1 MINMGKKIA
10 LGACAS
16 ALLFTA
22 SLAAADDQP
31 YTEGHVVNVSAIRTE
46 YGHTEDYLKFLA
58 GNWKKEM
65 EASKAAGLI
74 VDYHVYAAEPRGPND
89 PDVYLVIT
97 YKNWAALDGLA
108 DKSDAI
114 ASKVYG
120 SVMKSDEGAIDR
132 GKIRRTLGSETI
144 QELVLK

>member
-1 MINMGKKIA
+1 MFQSSKHIV
-10 LGACAS
+10 LGFS
-16 ALLFTA
+16 AAAVLA
-22 SLAAADDQP
+22 GSSLAAADDKP

-46 YGHTEDYLKFLA
+46 YGHTEDYLKFLD

-89 PDVYLVIT
+89 PDIYLVIT

-114 ASKVYG
+114 ASKIYG
-120 SVMKSDEGAIDR
+120 SVMKSDEGAVDR
-132 GKIRRTLGSETI
+132 AKIRRTLGSETI

>member
-1 MINMGKKIA
+1 MIHTSKRIMLGIA
-10 LGACAS
+10 AAAVMAGS
-16 ALLFTA
+16 
-22 SLAAADDQP
+22 SLAMADDKP
-31 YTEGHVVNVSAIRTE
+31 YTEGHVVNVSYIRTE
-46 YGHTEDYLKFLA
+46 YGHTEDYLKFLD

-74 VDYHVYAAEPRGPND
+74 VDYKVYSVEPRGPND
-89 PDVYLVIT
+89 PDIYLVTT
-97 YKNWAALDGLA
+97 YKNWAALDGLS

-114 ASKVYG
+114 ASKIYG
-120 SVMKSDEGAIDR
+120 SVVKSDEGAVER

>member
-1 MINMGKKIA
+1 MNHPFKPMI
-10 LGACAS
+10 LGLAAS
-16 ALLFTA
+16 AALLA
-22 SLAAADDQP
+22 GSLAGADEKP
-31 YTEGHVVNVSAIRTE
+31 YTEGHVVNVSAVRTE
-46 YGHTEDYLKFLA
+46 YGRTEDYLKFLA

-74 VDYHVYAAEPRGPND
+74 LDYHVYVTEARHPDD
-89 PDVYLVIT
+89 PDVYLVVT

-108 DKSDAI
+108 DKTDAI

-120 SVMKSDEGAIDR
+120 SVAKSDEGAVER
-132 GKIRRTLGSETI
+132 GKIRRILGSETI

>member
-1 MINMGKKIA
+1 MFVASKHMV
-10 LGACAS
+10 LGFAAAAVLVGS
-16 ALLFTA
+16 
-22 SLAAADDQP
+22 SLAMADEKP

-46 YGHTEDYLKFLA
+46 YGHTEDYLRFLA

-74 VDYHVYAAEPRGPND
+74 VDYHVYAAEPRGPSD

-120 SVMKSDEGAIDR
+120 SVMKSDEGAVDR